1 MKKFYSFKNVKF
13 QILSSLLFLVF
24 TFTLNYLF
32 AGLAEF
38 GTVFSSGPGHAVM
51 TLHDGNPL
59 KRYCLIELTVL
70 DKKIKWISHPL
81 EEAYVKRDPRYLYNF
96 NDKQILIGSVGKD
109 KKDNITAQ
117 VHLYTKGEQTL
128 ELLAEAEC
136 TDRAEFKIEGKSVD
150 FSCGSKVKTVKMKDD
165 LKSKITSNYPSDPIE
180 FKDKVYEVKNG
191 DWRFEIGETD
201 DYFKDR
207 FLVYQGNQM
216 LKEYKSKDFLRCF
229 EYETLKGS
237 QDKFNE

>member
-1 MKKFYSFKNVKF
+1 MNLSFLKKSAAVIIF
-13 QILSSLLFLVF
+13 LAGLFF
-24 TFTLNYLF
+24 IKTSF

-38 GTVFSSGPGHAVM
+38 GTVYSSGPGHAVI

-70 DKKIKWISHPL
+70 EKKIKWISHPL
-81 EEAYVKRDPRYLYNF
+81 EEAYVKRDPRHIYNF
-96 NDKQILIGSVGKD
+96 NDKQILIGSIGKD

-117 VHLYTKGEQTL
+117 VHLYTKGAQTL
-128 ELLAEAEC
+128 DLLAESEC
-136 TDRAEFKIEGKSVD
+136 TDRAEMKVDNKSVD
-150 FSCGSKVKTVKMKDD
+150 FSCGSKVKSVKLKEE
-165 LKSKITSNYPSDPIE
+165 LKSKVTENFPSEPIE
-180 FKDKVYEVKNG
+180 FKGKVYEVKNG
-191 DWRFEIGETD
+191 EWRFEIGETD

-207 FLVYQGNQM
+207 FLVYQGNQL

-237 QDKFNE
+237 QEKFNE